1 MDSAGSP
8 ASDDQFEHIAAILNN
23 VTRQRKGR
31 EMLLEPGRGFM
42 QALVAQLGSASVP
55 RRQGCASAFRNCC
68 FSAEVGLL
76 PGLISVVVMLLA
88 QA

>member
-8 ASDDQFEHIAAILNN
+8 ASDDHFEHIAAILNN

-31 EMLLEPGRGFM
+31 EMLLETGRGFM
-42 QALVAQLGSASVP
+42 QALIAQLSSASVP
-55 RRQGCASAFRNCC
+55 RRRGCASALRNCC

-76 PGLISVVVMLLA
+76 PELIFML
-88 QA
+88 